1 MKKYAYVTLLRKNK
15 EYLSKEVKNW
25 LKENDEILL
34 KKAQAFFFVKLAYRK
49 QLPEISWWLNKHY
62 NTR

>member
-25 LKENDEILL
+25 LKENDEILFKN
-34 KKAQAFFFVKLAYRK
+34 KK
-49 QLPEISWWLNKHY
+49 ISA
-62 NTR
+62 